1 VLSHLLKQEGLL
13 SQRQCDASCPSAVSF
28 NSTIRYPEHSLLLLV
43 TLASDLPMHTTKFC
57 SVVFGVMSRLS
68 VINNITDARRFV
80 IHLLWSTSAATYC
93 YKWWV
98 SSTCHSPV
106 ALCLQQLMVT
116 SLTTCNYAI
125 WWSKTVIFSYPTC
138 TWHPFRGYQSE
149 CCNNFWYGKT
159 WMVHLPMMN
168 TARQMD
174 GQTDTARRHRLLL
187 CIASC
192 RKTKDS
198 FLVTQK
204 KCSRIH
210 HSILHSFHVIICS

>member
-1 VLSHLLKQEGLL
+1 MLSHLLKQGLL

-125 WWSKTVIFSYPTC
+125 WCSKTVIPPALDIPLGGTSLNAATTFGMEKPEWCIYRWWKIFEDMTTRYDTQCMNVTDSKTDGRTDRHC
-138 TWHPFRGYQSE
+138 T
-149 CCNNFWYGKT
+149 
-159 WMVHLPMMN
+159 
-168 TARQMD
+168 TA
-174 GQTDTARRHRLLL
+174 
-187 CIASC
+187 
-192 RKTKDS
+192 
-198 FLVTQK
+198 
-204 KCSRIH
+204 
-210 HSILHSFHVIICS
+210 